1 MKDERYS
8 TKAFPAYR
16 FIPGKA
22 PHPTRDP
29 QGHSYG
35 IEELELES
43 FDPQRWSDCEPYL
56 YGVDLFNHRYWWEAH
71 EAWEQVWKCAGRHT
85 RTGLF
90 LQGLIQISVA
100 LLKTEQSLNNAAAR
114 LLRDGITKVTTAKG
128 TYLGVAVV
136 TLVTDA
142 RTYISGERSSA
153 PMIRLIT
160 EPRE

>member
-1 MKDERYS
+1 MKPERYCA
-8 TKAFPAYR
+8 KQFPAYR

-35 IEELELES
+35 IEEPELEI

-56 YGVDLFNHRYWWEAH
+56 YAVDLFNHRYWWEAH

-100 LLKTEQSLNNAAAR
+100 LLKTEQGLSNAAAR
-114 LLRDGITKVTTAKG
+114 LLCNGVTKLTTAKG
-128 TYLGVAVV
+128 TYLGIEVA
-136 TLVTDA
+136 TLVTA
-142 RTYISGERSSA
+142 TRAHVSGERSPA
-153 PMIRLIT
+153 PVIRLIT
-160 EPRE
+160 EQQD